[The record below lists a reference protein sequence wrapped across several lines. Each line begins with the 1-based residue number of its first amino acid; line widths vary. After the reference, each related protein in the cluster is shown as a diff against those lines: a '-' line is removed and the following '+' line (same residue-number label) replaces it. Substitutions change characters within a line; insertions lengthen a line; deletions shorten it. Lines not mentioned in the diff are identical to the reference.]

1 MDCLFKKVCTNMT
14 RRLYDFKCP
23 HNHITEHYIDSE
35 EKETK
40 CLDCD
45 AVAKRIIS
53 PVTSVLDAVSG
64 DFPGATMKWARDHSK
79 AARKSNP

>member
-1 MDCLFKKVCTNMT
+1 MIMT
-14 RRLYDFKCP
+14 RRLFDFKCP
-23 HNHITEHYIDSE
+23 DGHITEHFIDSE

-40 CLDCD
+40 CTECD
-45 AVAKRIIS
+45 SKAKRIIS

-79 AARKSNP
+79 AARKH